1 MLQDRPL
8 IVGIVQARMTSS
20 RLPGKVLKRVL
31 DKPLLEYELER
42 LSRVREMDGLVVAT
56 TVNREDDPVVALCDS
71 LGVRSYRGS
80 EDDVL
85 SRYYEAAKGYGAKV
99 VVRFTADCPLI
110 DPNFVSSLIREF
122 LARREELDYLGTD
135 YSRMPR
141 GTDAEAFSFS
151 ALERA
156 WREGKGPLDREHVT
170 WYIHKNPDRF
180 KTAFHSVGED
190 MSRYRLTVDTPEDFE
205 LVKALLGT
213 LYPDRPFFTLSDA
226 VSFLDEHPSV
236 FMLNSDIRQK
246 TT

>member
-56 TVNREDDPVVALCDS
+56 TVNREDDPVVALYNS

-85 SRYYEAAKGYGAKV
+85 SCYYEAAKGYGAKV

-141 GTDAEAFSFS
+141 GTDAEVFSFS

-156 WREGKGPLDREHVT
+156 WRIEDR
-170 WYIHKNPDRF
+170 K
-180 KTAFHSVGED
+180 SV
-190 MSRYRLTVDTPEDFE
+190 V
-205 LVKALLGT
+205 
-213 LYPDRPFFTLSDA
+213 
-226 VSFLDEHPSV
+226 
-236 FMLNSDIRQK
+236 
-246 TT
+246 